1 MARVPE
7 VDAVITQQLGN
18 DSGWDFQTTQV
29 HRADGRSV
37 LFTSCYGTWIGHL
50 ELERHADGRRRS
62 ALDVR
67 TLASLAEGPR
77 DDVAAGVLE
86 EAETRLHQQ
95 EGATLATLDAE
106 EQGAFAR
113 RLLEAMRAEVGAE
126 VAVIHTGA
134 IKAETPDGDL
144 TVADIQRAFPFPDRV
159 ARLRVKGSTLR
170 SLWGRR
176 NDSIINDKGLTF
188 AGIEQVGEVVVVN
201 GRSLDDGDTYTLATV
216 EYLALGALGLLPRS
230 PDAMLPRQFQELLTQ
245 HFKRPAPVRAS
256 MIRQVARRPIHRI
269 QTSMDASFSRLS
281 FGGAS
286 DKYQFQNPSAIF
298 ASSEI
303 PGFVGFENRQYA
315 FSLSHKHVIDRPAF
329 DLRMELSGSFTRL
342 NSLILADTA
351 EVFLRREDKNLR
363 DRPDFFGELK
373 LSGTVQDPDF
383 PGRDRPLF
391 LQGVV
396 GRRWV
401 LDDHTRLLGGGGMIT
416 RFSTPSDPTDVGFN
430 LRLEHDRDLTQDTNF
445 TASAERFFGFGNDH
459 VRSFDLRAEL
469 RTKIAGGLSTVL
481 RYRNFRWEDDTVG
494 SVGTRNEFFTGLGY
508 TFSARRR

>member
-77 DDVAAGVLE
+77 DEVAAGVLE
-86 EAETRLHQQ
+86 GAETRLHQE

-113 RLLEAMRAEVGAE
+113 RLLEAMRAEAGAE

-170 SLWGRR
+170 ALWGRR

-256 MIRQVARRPIHRI
+256 MLRRVARRPIHRI
-269 QTSMDASFSRLS
+269 QTSVDASLSRLA
-281 FGGAS
+281 FGGAA
-286 DKYQFQNPSAIF
+286 DKYQFQNPTAIF
-298 ASSEI
+298 TSSEI
-303 PGFVGFENRQYA
+303 PGLVGHENSQYQ
-315 FSLSHKHVIDRPAF
+315 FSLSHQHVVDRPAF
-329 DLRMELSGSFTRL
+329 DLRMKLSGSYMRL
-342 NSLILADTA
+342 NTLNLVDTA
-351 EVFLRREDKNLR
+351 ELLLRREDKNLE

-373 LSGTVQDPDF
+373 LTGTVQDPDV

-391 LQGVV
+391 LQGVA
-396 GRRWV
+396 GRRY
-401 LDDHTRLLGGGGMIT
+401 LLGDHTRLLAGAGMVT
-416 RFSTPSDPTDVGFN
+416 RFSTRSDPTDVGFN
-430 LRLEHDRDLTQDTNF
+430 LRLEHEQDLDSGTNL
-445 TASAERFFGFGNDH
+445 TASVERFFGFGGDH
-459 VRSFDLRAEL
+459 IRSLDLRSEL
-469 RTKIAGGLSTVL
+469 RTKITGGLSTVL

-494 SVGTRNEFFTGLGY
+494 GEGTRNEFFAGLGY
-508 TFSARRR
+508 TFTARRR